1 MKKTF
6 LFAAACFLFL
16 TSCNN
21 ESIPTM
27 AQENQTAEAVQ
38 NFKRAVITFNNNKD
52 LPMFE
57 ERRNKKA
64 PFPEMSEQRK
74 DILVPAAKHLIKSTG
89 IKDEQIEKVTNGDK
103 AKIIAWAMEVFQ
115 NNYSNSSL

>member
-6 LFAAACFLFL
+6 LLAIACFFVM

-21 ESIPTM
+21 ESIPAV

-38 NFKRAVITFNNNKD
+38 NFKRAVITFNNAKD
-52 LPMFE
+52 LPMFA
-57 ERRNKKA
+57 ERRDKKS

-89 IKDEQIEKVTNGDK
+89 IKDEQIEKATNGDK